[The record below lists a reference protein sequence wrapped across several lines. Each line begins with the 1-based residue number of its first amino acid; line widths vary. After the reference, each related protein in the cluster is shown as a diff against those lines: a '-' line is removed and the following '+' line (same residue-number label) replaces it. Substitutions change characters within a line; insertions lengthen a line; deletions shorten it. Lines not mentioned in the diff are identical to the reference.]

1 MRFWHNLRMELLP
14 YLYSVALDC
23 AEASKP
29 MMRPLVYQWPE
40 DPLVWDCEDEFLLGD
55 SLLVAP
61 LLEENAEKRAVYLP
75 EGQWIGLFDRR
86 AAAGGQ
92 TIVAGGDR
100 RLPVFL
106 RAGYGLAL
114 RSDANSAPGAPA
126 GERARRKCSSAPAVG
141 WGMRA
146 FPLPGTSWAPTWI
159 SPGLME
165 PST

>member
-1 MRFWHNLRMELLP
+1 MTRTLG
-14 YLYSVALDC
+14 V
-23 AEASKP
+23 
-29 MMRPLVYQWPE
+29 RPLVYQWPE

-126 GERARRKCSSAPAVG
+126 GERADGNAPLHLLLAGECGRFRFRDELGTDLDITWSDGAVHIEG
-141 WGMRA
+141 DYRFLLTWEV
-146 FPLPGTSWAPTWI
+146 LPVEEWQY
-159 SPGLME
+159 
-165 PST
+165 